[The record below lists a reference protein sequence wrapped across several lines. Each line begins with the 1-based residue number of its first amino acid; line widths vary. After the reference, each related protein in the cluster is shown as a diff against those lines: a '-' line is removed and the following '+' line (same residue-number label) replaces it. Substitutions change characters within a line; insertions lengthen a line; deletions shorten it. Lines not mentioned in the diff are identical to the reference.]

1 MIMEQELMEEAQ
13 QLEVEY
19 ATEIADIRA
28 VQRRNFMR
36 ILDAFHAAR
45 LSTSDLR
52 SMSGY
57 GIGDGL
63 REKTE
68 HVFALLYGA
77 QAALVRP
84 QIISGTHALAIAL
97 FGVLRPGDLL
107 CCVTGAPYDT
117 MEEIIGIRPSDGSLA
132 EFGVSY
138 AQCDITVLPAEL
150 WEEELARC
158 FSTYVPRVVLIQRSR
173 GYKRIRALREDEIAR
188 MISSVKRVSPESL
201 VLVDNCYGDL
211 LENRE
216 PTMDGADLLAS
227 SFMKNI
233 GAGIVPTGG
242 YVIGTSRAVALAAT
256 RYSSPG
262 VGAEVGPNLGFAET
276 FLRGLLFAPMV
287 VEQVLT
293 GNLLA
298 SALLEK
304 NGFVVDPSPHEL
316 RGDIVLRIECGTRER
331 FVAFARA
338 VQECSALDADAVHEP
353 GPMQG
358 YETEILMAGG
368 TLVQGSTIEL
378 SFDGPLREPY
388 VGYLQGGLNAWQVVQ
403 ATARA
408 IAYSMNACK

>member
-1 MIMEQELMEEAQ
+1 MMTERQLMERAQ
-13 QLEVEY
+13 QLELDY
-19 ATEIADIRA
+19 ATEIAGIRA

-36 ILDAFHAAR
+36 ILDAFHAACV
-45 LSTSDLR
+45 SSVDLR
-52 SMSGY
+52 AMSGY
-57 GIGDGL
+57 GIGDNL
-63 REKTE
+63 RDKTE
-68 HVFALLYGA
+68 QVFAFLYGA

-107 CCVTGAPYDT
+107 ACVTGAPYDT

-132 EFGVSY
+132 EFGVRY
-138 AQCDITVLPAEL
+138 AQCDLTASASEL
-150 WEEELARC
+150 WEKEIRDFL
-158 FSTYVPRVVLIQRSR
+158 STQAPRLVLIQRSR
-173 GYKRIRALREDEIAR
+173 GYKRVRALREGEIAC
-188 MISSVKRVSPESL
+188 MISCVKRVFPDSL

-211 LENRE
+211 LEDRE

-242 YVIGTSRAVALAAT
+242 YVVGSSRAVALAAT

-262 VGAEVGPNLGFAET
+262 VGAEIGPNLGFAET

-287 VEQVLT
+287 MEQVLT

-298 SALLEK
+298 SALLQE
-304 NGFVVDPSPHEL
+304 NGFVVDPGPRDL
-316 RGDIVLRIECGTRER
+316 RGDTVLRIECGSRER
-331 FVAFARA
+331 FLAFARA
-338 VQECSALDADAVHEP
+338 VQECSALDADAIPEP
-353 GPMQG
+353 SPMQG
-358 YETEILMAGG
+358 YEKEVLMAGG
-368 TLVQGSTIEL
+368 TLVQGSTVEL
-378 SFDGPLREPY
+378 SFDGPFCEPY

-408 IAYSMNACK
+408 IAYSMNART

>member
-1 MIMEQELMEEAQ
+1 MITEGQLMERAH
-13 QLEVEY
+13 QLEREY
-19 ATEIADIRA
+19 AIEIESIRE

-45 LSTSDLR
+45 LATSDLR
-52 SMSGY
+52 PMSGY
-57 GIGDGL
+57 GIGDSL
-63 REKTE
+63 RDKTE
-68 HVFALLYGA
+68 RVFATLYGA

-97 FGVLRPGDLL
+97 FGVLRPRDLL

-117 MEEIIGIRPSDGSLA
+117 MEEVIGIRPSDGSLA

-138 AQCDITVLPAEL
+138 AQCDITSSPSEL
-150 WEEELARC
+150 WEEKLEQC
-158 FSTYVPRVVLIQRSR
+158 FSDRRPKLVLIQRSR
-173 GYKRIRALREDEIAR
+173 GYKRVQALREGEIAR
-188 MISSVKRVSPESL
+188 MILSIKRVSPESL

-211 LENRE
+211 LEDRE

-242 YVIGTSRAVALAAT
+242 YVVGTSRAVALAAT

-262 VGAEVGPNLGFAET
+262 VGADIGPNLGFAEA
-276 FLRGLLFAPMV
+276 FLRGLLFAPTV
-287 VEQVLT
+287 IEQVLT

-298 SALLEK
+298 SALLVE
-304 NGFVVDPSPHEL
+304 NGFGVDPGPHEL
-316 RGDIVLRIECGTRER
+316 RGDIVLRIECGSRER

-338 VQECSALDADAVHEP
+338 VQECSALDADAVPEP
-353 GPMQG
+353 SRMQG

-368 TLVQGSTIEL
+368 TLVQGSTVEL
-378 SFDGPLREPY
+378 SFDGPFREPY

-403 ATARA
+403 AAARG
-408 IAYSMNACK
+408 IVYSMKVPK

>member
-1 MIMEQELMEEAQ
+1 MITERQLMERAQ
-13 QLEVEY
+13 QLERDY
-19 ATEIADIRA
+19 ATEIGGIRA

-36 ILDAFHAAR
+36 VLDAFHVAR

-52 SMSGY
+52 LTSGY
-57 GIGDGL
+57 GIGDSL
-63 REKTE
+63 RDKTE
-68 HVFALLYGA
+68 VVFAHLYGA

-132 EFGVSY
+132 EFGVRY
-138 AQCDITVLPAEL
+138 AQCDITASPAEL
-150 WEEELARC
+150 WEEQLGKC
-158 FSTYVPRVVLIQRSR
+158 FSTQLPRLVLIQRSR
-173 GYKRIRALREDEIAR
+173 GYKRVRALREGEIAC
-188 MISSVKRVSPESL
+188 MITCVKRISPESL

-211 LENRE
+211 LEDRE

-227 SFMKNI
+227 SFMKNM

-242 YVIGTSRAVALAAT
+242 YVVGTFRAVALAAT

-262 VGAEVGPNLGFAET
+262 VGAEIGPNLGFAET
-276 FLRGLLFAPMV
+276 FLRGLLFAPTVM
-287 VEQVLT
+287 EQVLT

-298 SALLEK
+298 SALLQEH
-304 NGFVVDPSPHEL
+304 GFVVDPGPHDL
-316 RGDIVLRIECGTRER
+316 RGDIVLRIECGSKER
-331 FVAFARA
+331 FAAFARA
-338 VQECSALDADAVHEP
+338 VQECSALDADAIPEP

-358 YETEILMAGG
+358 YETDILMAGG

-403 ATARA
+403 ATARG
-408 IAYSMNACK
+408 ISYSMNART

>member
-1 MIMEQELMEEAQ
+1 MITERQLMERAQ
-13 QLEVEY
+13 QLERDY
-19 ATEIADIRA
+19 ATEIGGIRA

-36 ILDAFHAAR
+36 VLDAFHVAR

-52 SMSGY
+52 PTSGY
-57 GIGDGL
+57 GIGDSL
-63 REKTE
+63 RDKTE
-68 HVFALLYGA
+68 VVFAHLYGA

-132 EFGVSY
+132 EFGVRY
-138 AQCDITVLPAEL
+138 AQCDITASPAEL
-150 WEEELARC
+150 WEEQLGKC
-158 FSTYVPRVVLIQRSR
+158 FSTQLPRLVLIQRSR
-173 GYKRIRALREDEIAR
+173 GYKRVRALREGEIAC
-188 MISSVKRVSPESL
+188 MITCVKRISPESL

-211 LENRE
+211 LEDRE

-227 SFMKNI
+227 SFMKNM

-242 YVIGTSRAVALAAT
+242 YVVGTFRAVALAAT

-262 VGAEVGPNLGFAET
+262 VGAEIGPNLGFAET
-276 FLRGLLFAPMV
+276 FLRGLLFAPTVM
-287 VEQVLT
+287 EQVLT

-298 SALLEK
+298 SALLQEH
-304 NGFVVDPSPHEL
+304 GFVVDPGPHDL
-316 RGDIVLRIECGTRER
+316 RGDIVLRIECGSKER
-331 FVAFARA
+331 FTAFARA
-338 VQECSALDADAVHEP
+338 VQECSALDADAIPEP

-358 YETEILMAGG
+358 YETDILMAGG

-403 ATARA
+403 ATARG
-408 IAYSMNACK
+408 ISYSMNART

>member
-1 MIMEQELMEEAQ
+1 MITEGQLMERAQ
-13 QLEVEY
+13 QLERDY
-19 ATEIADIRA
+19 ATEITDIRA

-36 ILDAFHAAR
+36 VLDAFHAAR

-52 SMSGY
+52 PTSGY
-57 GIGDGL
+57 GIGDSVRG
-63 REKTE
+63 KTE
-68 HVFALLYGA
+68 AVFAHLYGA

-132 EFGVSY
+132 EFGVRY
-138 AQCDITVLPAEL
+138 AQCDITASPAEL
-150 WEEELARC
+150 WEEQLGKC
-158 FSTYVPRVVLIQRSR
+158 FSTQLPKLVLIQRSR
-173 GYKRIRALREDEIAR
+173 GYKRVRALREGEIAR
-188 MISSVKRVSPESL
+188 MISCVKRISPESL

-211 LENRE
+211 LEERE

-227 SFMKNI
+227 SFMKNM

-242 YVIGTSRAVALAAT
+242 YVVGTFRAVALAAT

-262 VGAEVGPNLGFAET
+262 VGAEIGPNLGFAET
-276 FLRGLLFAPMV
+276 FLRGLLFAPTVM
-287 VEQVLT
+287 EQVLT

-298 SALLEK
+298 SALLQE
-304 NGFVVDPSPHEL
+304 NGFVVDPGPHDL
-316 RGDIVLRIECGTRER
+316 RGDIVLRIECGSRER
-331 FVAFARA
+331 FAAFARA
-338 VQECSALDADAVHEP
+338 VQECSALDADAVPEP

-358 YETEILMAGG
+358 YETDILMAGG

-403 ATARA
+403 ATARG
-408 IAYSMNACK
+408 ITYSMNART

>member
-1 MIMEQELMEEAQ
+1 MITERQLMERAQ
-13 QLEVEY
+13 QLERDY
-19 ATEIADIRA
+19 ATEIASIRA

-36 ILDAFHAAR
+36 VLDAFHAAR
-45 LSTSDLR
+45 LSTLDLR
-52 SMSGY
+52 PTSGY
-57 GIGDGL
+57 GIGDSL
-63 REKTE
+63 RDKTE
-68 HVFALLYGA
+68 VVFAHLYGA

-138 AQCDITVLPAEL
+138 AQCDITASPALL
-150 WEEELARC
+150 WEEELGKC
-158 FSTYVPRVVLIQRSR
+158 FSTQRPKLVLIQRSR
-173 GYKRIRALREDEIAR
+173 GYKRVRALREGEIAQ
-188 MISSVKRVSPESL
+188 MITCVKRISPDSL

-211 LENRE
+211 LEDRE

-227 SFMKNI
+227 SFMKNM

-242 YVIGTSRAVALAAT
+242 YVVGTFRAVALAAT

-262 VGAEVGPNLGFAET
+262 VGAEIGPNLGFAET
-276 FLRGLLFAPMV
+276 FLRGLLFAPTVM
-287 VEQVLT
+287 EQVLT

-298 SALLEK
+298 SALLQEQ
-304 NGFVVDPSPHEL
+304 GFAVDPGPHDL
-316 RGDIVLRIECGTRER
+316 RGDIVLRIECGSRER
-331 FVAFARA
+331 FSAFARA
-338 VQECSALDADAVHEP
+338 VQECSALDADAVPEA

-358 YETEILMAGG
+358 YETDILMAGG
-368 TLVQGSTIEL
+368 GLVQGSTIEL

-403 ATARA
+403 ATARG
-408 IAYSMNACK
+408 ISYSMNART

>member
-1 MIMEQELMEEAQ
+1 MTERQLMERAQ
-13 QLEVEY
+13 QLELDY
-19 ATEIADIRA
+19 ATEIAGIRA

-36 ILDAFHAAR
+36 ILDAFHAACV
-45 LSTSDLR
+45 SSSDLR
-52 SMSGY
+52 AMSGY
-57 GIGDGL
+57 GIGDNL
-63 REKTE
+63 RDKTE
-68 HVFALLYGA
+68 QVFAFLYGA

-107 CCVTGAPYDT
+107 ACVTGAPYDT

-132 EFGVSY
+132 EFGVRY
-138 AQCDITVLPAEL
+138 AQCDLTASASEL
-150 WEEELARC
+150 WEKEIRDFL
-158 FSTYVPRVVLIQRSR
+158 STQAPRLVLIQRSR
-173 GYKRIRALREDEIAR
+173 GYKRVRALREGEIAC
-188 MISSVKRVSPESL
+188 MISCVKRVFPDSL

-211 LENRE
+211 LEDRE

-242 YVIGTSRAVALAAT
+242 YVVGSSRAVALAAT

-262 VGAEVGPNLGFAET
+262 VGAEIGPNLGFAET

-287 VEQVLT
+287 MEQVLT

-298 SALLEK
+298 SALLQE
-304 NGFVVDPSPHEL
+304 NGFVVDPGPRDL
-316 RGDIVLRIECGTRER
+316 RGDTVLRIECGSRER
-331 FVAFARA
+331 FLAFARA
-338 VQECSALDADAVHEP
+338 VQECSALDADAIPEP
-353 GPMQG
+353 SPMQG
-358 YETEILMAGG
+358 YEKEVLMAGG
-368 TLVQGSTIEL
+368 TLVQGSTVEL
-378 SFDGPLREPY
+378 SFDGPFCEPY

-408 IAYSMNACK
+408 IAYSMNART

>member
-1 MIMEQELMEEAQ
+1 MITECQLMERAQ
-13 QLEVEY
+13 QLEREY
-19 ATEIADIRA
+19 AAEIVDIRA

-52 SMSGY
+52 PMSGY
-57 GIGDGL
+57 GIGDNL
-63 REKTE
+63 RDKTE
-68 HVFALLYGA
+68 RVFARLYGA

-117 MEEIIGIRPSDGSLA
+117 MEEIIGLRPSDGSLA
-132 EFGVSY
+132 EFGVGY
-138 AQCDITVLPAEL
+138 AQCDITASPAEL
-150 WEEELARC
+150 WEERLGRC
-158 FSTYVPRVVLIQRSR
+158 FSTQLPRLVLIQRSR
-173 GYKRIRALREDEIAR
+173 GYKRIRA
-188 MISSVKRVSPESL
+188 ISPSKRVSPESL

-211 LENRE
+211 LEDRE

-242 YVIGTSRAVALAAT
+242 YLVGTSRAVALAAT

-262 VGAEVGPNLGFAET
+262 MGAEIGPNLGFAET
-276 FLRGLLFAPMV
+276 FLRGLLFAPTV
-287 VEQVLT
+287 IEQALT

-298 SALLEK
+298 SALLQE
-304 NGFVVDPSPHEL
+304 NGFVVDPGPHEL
-316 RGDIVLRIECGTRER
+316 RGDIVLRIECGSRER
-331 FVAFARA
+331 FIAFARA
-338 VQECSALDADAVHEP
+338 VQECSALDADVVPEP
-353 GPMQG
+353 SPMQG
-358 YETEILMAGG
+358 YETEVLMAGG
-368 TLVQGSTIEL
+368 TLVQGSTVEL

-403 ATARA
+403 ATARG
-408 IAYSMNACK
+408 IVYSMNVRK

>member
-1 MIMEQELMEEAQ
+1 MTEQQLMERAQ
-13 QLEVEY
+13 QLELDY
-19 ATEIADIRA
+19 ATEIAGIRA

-36 ILDAFHAAR
+36 ILDAFHAACV
-45 LSTSDLR
+45 SSSDLR
-52 SMSGY
+52 AMSGY
-57 GIGDGL
+57 GIGDNL
-63 REKTE
+63 RDKTE
-68 HVFALLYGA
+68 QVFAFLYGA

-107 CCVTGAPYDT
+107 ACVTGAPYDT

-132 EFGVSY
+132 EFGVRY
-138 AQCDITVLPAEL
+138 AQCDLTASASEL
-150 WEEELARC
+150 WEKEIRDFL
-158 FSTYVPRVVLIQRSR
+158 STQAPRLVLIQRSR
-173 GYKRIRALREDEIAR
+173 GYKRVRALREGEIAC
-188 MISSVKRVSPESL
+188 MISCVKRVFPDSL

-211 LENRE
+211 LEDRE

-242 YVIGTSRAVALAAT
+242 YVVGSSRAVALAAT

-262 VGAEVGPNLGFAET
+262 VGAEIGPNLGFAET

-287 VEQVLT
+287 MEQVLT

-298 SALLEK
+298 SALLQE
-304 NGFVVDPSPHEL
+304 NGFVVDPGPRDL
-316 RGDIVLRIECGTRER
+316 RGDTVLRIECGSRER
-331 FVAFARA
+331 FLAFARA
-338 VQECSALDADAVHEP
+338 VQECSALDADAIPEP
-353 GPMQG
+353 SPMQG
-358 YETEILMAGG
+358 YEKEVLMAGG
-368 TLVQGSTIEL
+368 TLVQGSTVEL
-378 SFDGPLREPY
+378 SFDGPFCEPY

-408 IAYSMNACK
+408 IAYSMNART

>member
-1 MIMEQELMEEAQ
+1 MTERQLMERAQ
-13 QLEVEY
+13 QLELDY
-19 ATEIADIRA
+19 ATEIAGIRT

-36 ILDAFHAAR
+36 ILDAFHAACV
-45 LSTSDLR
+45 SSSDLR
-52 SMSGY
+52 AMSGY
-57 GIGDGL
+57 GIGDNL
-63 REKTE
+63 RDKTE
-68 HVFALLYGA
+68 QVFAFLYGA

-107 CCVTGAPYDT
+107 ACVTGAPYDT

-132 EFGVSY
+132 EFGVRY
-138 AQCDITVLPAEL
+138 AQCDLTASASEL
-150 WEEELARC
+150 WEKEIRDFL
-158 FSTYVPRVVLIQRSR
+158 STQAPRLVLIQRSR
-173 GYKRIRALREDEIAR
+173 GYKRVRALREGEIAC
-188 MISSVKRVSPESL
+188 MISCVKRVFPDSL

-211 LENRE
+211 LEDRE

-242 YVIGTSRAVALAAT
+242 YVVGSSRAVALAAT

-262 VGAEVGPNLGFAET
+262 VGAEIGPNLGFAET

-287 VEQVLT
+287 MEQVLT

-298 SALLEK
+298 SALLQE
-304 NGFVVDPSPHEL
+304 NGFVVDPGPRDL
-316 RGDIVLRIECGTRER
+316 RGDTVLRIECGSRER
-331 FVAFARA
+331 FLAFARA
-338 VQECSALDADAVHEP
+338 VQECSALDADAIPEP
-353 GPMQG
+353 SPMQG
-358 YETEILMAGG
+358 YEKEVLMAGG
-368 TLVQGSTIEL
+368 TLVQGSTVEL
-378 SFDGPLREPY
+378 SFDGPFCEPY

-408 IAYSMNACK
+408 IAYSMNART